1 MYQVTRC
8 RCRARPLYPSR
19 RGRDFFWVL
28 TGHFLWT
35 LSTCFIGT
43 VHFKSFYHSTHIIYR
58 VHIQYIHI
66 YIYHTSIIDWYFNPV
81 FFVAYPICFLINT
94 DHHRPSTTFSRR
106 PSSANVGKT
115 PRADGRRGRRWSHGY
130 VRFMLYLYYI
140 WLVFDGLCHIYTYS
154 YVCHILYMVLTI
166 SAQLNLIR
174 SIWRWPEAGWEK
186 TAVDQWNQWNVSFT
200 SLWKMDPMRWRI
212 MIYLPSGK
220 LT

>member
-28 TGHFLWT
+28 TSHFLWT

-58 VHIQYIHI
+58 VHIYIYIQYIHI

-81 FFVAYPICFLINT
+81 FFVAYPICFMINT

-115 PRADGRRGRRWSHGY
+115 PRADGGEQALKPWLCTVY
-130 VRFMLYLYYI
+130 VIF
-140 WLVFDGLCHIYTYS
+140 
-154 YVCHILYMVLTI
+154 ILYMV
-166 SAQLNLIR
+166 SIR
-174 SIWRWPEAGWEK
+174 W
-186 TAVDQWNQWNVSFT
+186 
-200 SLWKMDPMRWRI
+200 I
-212 MIYLPSGK
+212 MSYIYI
-220 LT
+220 

>member
-66 YIYHTSIIDWYFNPV
+66 YISYIYNWLIFQPSIFCGLSNL
-81 FFVAYPICFLINT
+81 FL
-94 DHHRPSTTFSRR
+94 DQHRPS
-106 PSSANVGKT
+106 PSINNFLQASQQRKCGQDST
-115 PRADGRRGRRWSHGY
+115 CRWAERQALKPWLCTVY
-130 VRFMLYLYYI
+130 VIF
-140 WLVFDGLCHIYTYS
+140 
-154 YVCHILYMVLTI
+154 ILYMV
-166 SAQLNLIR
+166 SIR
-174 SIWRWPEAGWEK
+174 W
-186 TAVDQWNQWNVSFT
+186 
-200 SLWKMDPMRWRI
+200 I
-212 MIYLPSGK
+212 MSYIYI
-220 LT
+220 